1 MAAGHGFQLPSQE
14 AMEKA
19 RRAMKEAETPKDES
33 VFISQQKLN
42 FLKLKGE
49 KR

>member
-1 MAAGHGFQLPSQE
+1 
-14 AMEKA
+14 
-19 RRAMKEAETPKDES
+19 MKETETSKDES
-33 VFISQQKLN
+33 VFILQQKLN